1 MIEIRRMSECTW
13 KEAVGVWNEGFQD
26 YFADVKM
33 DADTFTARL
42 AREGLSPDLSI
53 VAFHDGR
60 PVGILLNGIRSIA
73 GKRMAWNEGTA
84 VVPRR
89 RRSGVGK
96 ALLEAAIRI
105 YRENGV
111 EIATLESIRQNE
123 KAITLYRQMGYQA
136 IDRLRIYRRSTAL
149 RGDSFPG
156 GEGYTVRR
164 GLPQDVGRLP
174 FYRRLAPWQTH
185 WPSVAGGESFIA
197 VDAEGEVAGYALSRR
212 THDAEGNLTGI
223 TLFQCEAD
231 PERRDGEAVVGTL
244 LKAAFS
250 PLHLPVRRTTIN
262 LPLSNRIAVD
272 VLEREG
278 FALELEQEHMLLH
291 C

>member
-73 GKRMAWNEGTA
+73 GKRMAWNGGTA

-105 YRENGV
+105 YRENGGRSPPWSRFV
-111 EIATLESIRQNE
+111 RTKKRSLCTGRWD
-123 KAITLYRQMGYQA
+123 T
-136 IDRLRIYRRSTAL
+136 RRSTGFGFIDVL
-149 RGDSFPG
+149 QPFG
-156 GEGYTVRR
+156 GIPFRVAKVTPSEG
-164 GLPQDVGRLP
+164 G
-174 FYRRLAPWQTH
+174 
-185 WPSVAGGESFIA
+185 
-197 VDAEGEVAGYALSRR
+197 SRR
-212 THDAEGNLTGI
+212 MSVGSPFTEG
-223 TLFQCEAD
+223 
-231 PERRDGEAVVGTL
+231 
-244 LKAAFS
+244 
-250 PLHLPVRRTTIN
+250 
-262 LPLSNRIAVD
+262 
-272 VLEREG
+272 
-278 FALELEQEHMLLH
+278 
-291 C
+291 